1 MKTITSI
8 DEVESRIREEDSS
21 PEIDHC
27 YLLAKILRRSKLIV
41 VSSNPILSSIQ
52 FSDRLL
58 TSDSPEEAL
67 KTAFADIRG
76 DAGVIGL
83 PYSPRI
89 VAREHQ

>member
-8 DEVESRIREEDSS
+8 DEGVPDKRGGLQPRDRSL
-21 PEIDHC
+21 
-27 YLLAKILRRSKLIV
+27 LLASEDTRRSKLIV

-67 KTAFADIRG
+67 KTAFADVSG

-83 PYSPRI
+83 PYAPRI